1 MGLRAGSLIAAS
13 LAVAALTL
21 LGAVAAVTA
30 VTTVRAQAGPAGT
43 SRTQITVWAA
53 APPPAA
59 SGALGGL
66 AYGGYTPPT
75 GAMIT
80 EARDIEIA
88 SGQARL
94 SGVAATIDPASVQ
107 LHDVTDP
114 RALVTEQRFM
124 AGAATPTEL
133 LARHLGDAITVVTPK
148 GEVTG
153 ALRAVDEQVIVVEIG
168 AGDQRHLE
176 MMRRDSYVQDVRLPA
191 GVGSDQ
197 PSLLWHVQTAK
208 PGKHAVLVSYR
219 ADGMSWAADYTA
231 VLDEAGKALDF
242 SAWATIKNATGASY
256 DAAEL
261 TLVGVGS
268 GTTGAPAAG
277 ALRPGPAPAQ
287 FVVPAQ
293 VRIGRGE
300 AVQVELIPRRVAAPA
315 RSVILYEAMEDPS
328 PSFQAYPG
336 IDCNQFGTAGV
347 ANGRAEIAVEIDLPI
362 QTVLPEGKARLFR
375 RGGGKIL
382 LVTEDPLRASAGLA
396 RIRVAPDS
404 DITGERHAVSCS
416 YEEHDHTIHEAI
428 EVKID
433 NKARHAADVVVR
445 EFLWRWPVWHLEAED
460 HKGVRAGPQIQ
471 EYRVHVPASG
481 KQIVTYTAV
490 YTW

>member
-1 MGLRAGSLIAAS
+1 MGLRSGSPIVASHAAS
-13 LAVAALTL
+13 LAVAALTVL
-21 LGAVAAVTA
+21 TVVTML
-30 VTTVRAQAGPAGT
+30 RAQAGADGT

-53 APPPAA
+53 APPVA
-59 SGALGGL
+59 SGTYGGL

-80 EARDIEIA
+80 EERDIDIA

-94 SGVAATIDPASVQ
+94 SGIAATVDPASVQ
-107 LHDVTDP
+107 LSDLTDAG
-114 RALVTEQRFM
+114 ALVTEQRFM

-133 LARHLGDAITVVTPK
+133 LARHLGDSITVVTPK

-153 ALRAVDEQVIVVEIG
+153 TLRSADDQVIVVEIG

-191 GVGSDQ
+191 GAGSDQ
-197 PSLLWHVQTAK
+197 PSLLWRVHTGK
-208 PGKHAVLVSYR
+208 PGKHTVLVSYR
-219 ADGMSWAADYTA
+219 ADGMSWTADYTA

-242 SAWATIKNATGASY
+242 SAWATVKNATGASY
-256 DAAEL
+256 DGAEL

-268 GTTGAPAAG
+268 GAIGAQAG
-277 ALRPGPAPAQ
+277 GAVRPGSAPVQ

-300 AVQVELIPRRVAAPA
+300 AVQVELIPRRVAAKA

-336 IDCNQFGTAGV
+336 IDCNQFGTNAV
-347 ANGRAEIAVEIDLPI
+347 ASGRAEVAVEIDLPTP
-362 QTVLPEGKARLFR
+362 TVLPEGKARLFQR
-375 RGGGKIL
+375 RAGKVL

-396 RIRVAPDS
+396 RLRVAPDS
-404 DITGERHAVSCS
+404 DITGERHAVSCN
-416 YEEHDHTIHEAI
+416 YDEHDHTIHEAI
-428 EVKID
+428 EVKIE
-433 NKARHAADVVVR
+433 NKAKQAADVVVR

-460 HKGVRAGPQIQ
+460 HRGVRAGPQIQ
-471 EYRVHVPASG
+471 EYRVHVPASS
-481 KQIVTYTAV
+481 KQVVTYTAV